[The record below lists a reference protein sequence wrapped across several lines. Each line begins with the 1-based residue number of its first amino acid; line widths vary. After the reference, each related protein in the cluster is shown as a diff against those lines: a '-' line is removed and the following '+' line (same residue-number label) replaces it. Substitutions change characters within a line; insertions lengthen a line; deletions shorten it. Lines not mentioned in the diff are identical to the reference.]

1 MRDFKLSGYISAA
14 AESFSYELF
23 SYLDGTKKLTA
34 DNIVASLQK
43 IGADVI
49 VNGTTSLIADKMFS
63 FADIRLDLNAGFDRG
78 FIQQSLTKTGSKILR
93 ESVKS
98 SPIENMLQDIFE
110 MLDKNLGKKE
120 YKNETNPIV
129 AFN

>member
-1 MRDFKLSGYISAA
+1 MKEFKLSGYISAA
-14 AESFSYELF
+14 TESFSYELF
-23 SYLDGTKKLTA
+23 SYLDGTKKVTA

-49 VNGTTSLIADKMFS
+49 VKGTTSLIADKMFS
-63 FADIRLDLNAGFDRG
+63 FADIRLDLNAGFDGG
-78 FIQQSLTKTGSKILR
+78 FIQESLTKTGLKILR
-93 ESVKS
+93 ENVKS

-110 MLDKNLGKKE
+110 MLDKILGKNE